1 MYPESKCHFLLQ
13 ILMDFDYFS
22 YIPDME
28 SIDFHLFCF
37 YTSNHLRVA

>member
-22 YIPDME
+22 YSLDME
-28 SIDFHLFCF
+28 SIDFHLFF
-37 YTSNHLRVA
+37 VHIKPFMGG